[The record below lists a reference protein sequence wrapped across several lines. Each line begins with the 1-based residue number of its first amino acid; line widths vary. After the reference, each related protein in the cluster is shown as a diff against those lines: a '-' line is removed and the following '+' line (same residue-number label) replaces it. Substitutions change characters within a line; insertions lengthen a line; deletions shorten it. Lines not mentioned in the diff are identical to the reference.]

1 MYIIFSDLDWG
12 VVLVLISIFMVIIFL
27 NESLILVRF
36 IVNMVGIIV
45 NIKNKIND
53 YLYLKKFYLWI
64 ELCMYIFVIIL
75 VCLSY
80 YIYVLVLVI
89 CVDDM

>member
-27 NESLILVRF
+27 NELLILVCF

-53 YLYLKKFYLWI
+53 YLYLKIFYLWI
-64 ELCMYIFVIIL
+64 ELCMYIFVILL

-80 YIYVLVLVI
+80 YIYVLVLLI

>member
-27 NESLILVRF
+27 NELLILVRF
-36 IVNMVGIIV
+36 IVNMVGIIF
-45 NIKNKIND
+45 KIND
-53 YLYLKKFYLWI
+53 YLYLKIFYLWI
-64 ELCMYIFVIIL
+64 ELCMYIFVILL

>member
-36 IVNMVGIIV
+36 IVNMVGIILK
-45 NIKNKIND
+45 IK
-53 YLYLKKFYLWI
+53 
-64 ELCMYIFVIIL
+64 
-75 VCLSY
+75 
-80 YIYVLVLVI
+80 
-89 CVDDM
+89 

>member
-36 IVNMVGIIV
+36 IVNMVGIILK
-45 NIKNKIND
+45 IKIND
-53 YLYLKKFYLWI
+53 YLYLKNFYLWI

-89 CVDDM
+89 CCVDDM

>member
-53 YLYLKKFYLWI
+53 YLYLKIFYLWI
-64 ELCMYIFVIIL
+64 ELCMYIFVILL